1 MYVCIFFKEHNI
13 TMVILLSIF
22 MAYVNEEKIVCI

>member
-1 MYVCIFFKEHNI
+1 MFASFFKELSI
-13 TMVILLSIF
+13 TILILLSIF